1 MTAIP
6 LYTVEHYGCWIVSR
20 EPAPAMSALEDRIYV
35 GTFFGRQPPTDWFG
49 QPVIEAATA
58 PRPAR
63 EGE

>member
-6 LYTVEHYGCWIVSR
+6 LYTIEHYGCWIVSR

-35 GTFFGRQPPTDWFG
+35 GIVLKAARASTDWFG
-49 QPVIEAATA
+49 QPAAA
-58 PRPAR
+58 AALQPAR